1 MILRMSCPYTHYP
14 ELASMDGGRALFL
27 SFLSQG
33 QVPQFLSHHSGVSGH
48 LKFSFQQQGARLALG
63 GGGGE
68 GQNTTFIKVSLGLL
82 LPAD

>member
-1 MILRMSCPYTHYP
+1 
-14 ELASMDGGRALFL
+14 MDGGRALFL

-33 QVPQFLSHHSGVSGH
+33 QVLQFLSHHSRVSGD
-48 LKFSFQQQGARLALG
+48 LRFSCSRDQERGTRLALG

-68 GQNTTFIKVSLGLL
+68 GQNTTFIPGLL